1 MSELTDRLREQI
13 RTIRAKLDP
22 ELLSWAERKLTGA
35 EAYDR
40 NAARQVVETFLRA
53 RTGDARF
60 LKKLRDKMR
69 EEGST
74 EPGKPR
80 K

>member
-13 RTIRAKLDP
+13 RSLRAKLDP
-22 ELLSWAERKLTGA
+22 ELLSWAEQKLTGT
-35 EAYDR
+35 ERYDR
-40 NAARQVVETFLRA
+40 EAAREAIETFLRG

-69 EEGST
+69 EEGAS
-74 EPGKPR
+74 EPKNP